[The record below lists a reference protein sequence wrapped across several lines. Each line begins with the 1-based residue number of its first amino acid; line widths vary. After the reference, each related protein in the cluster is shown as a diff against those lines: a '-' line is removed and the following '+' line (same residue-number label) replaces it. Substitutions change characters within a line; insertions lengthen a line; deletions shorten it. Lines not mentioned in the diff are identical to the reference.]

1 MSKFYTIKKLDLSE
15 IKHEKVFSKF
25 FDEKNHE
32 CMSFIE
38 DTFNPYINWEKLQ
51 YKEPIP
57 KGYSREELWYI
68 IKFTRK
74 ARSLLSPI
82 KTEDERFF
90 SWLKLPKL
98 EKFFHE
104 IDLNTGGELF
114 SSKVENDKKEKQ
126 RLISRGIM
134 EEAIAS
140 SQLEGAS
147 TSRKIA
153 KQFLKEG
160 RKPRNESEQMIL
172 NNYSTM
178 KIIEEEYKDKEMTWD
193 VLLELHGMITK
204 DTLTPE
210 GDIPK
215 LRNNKEKIFV
225 TDKISGIMYYEAPSV
240 PFVKK
245 ELNRLID
252 FANDKPDSVFIH
264 PIIKAIM
271 LHFWMGYLHPFTD
284 GNGRIARI
292 LFYWYLLK
300 KNYWAFAYLP
310 ISKIIKKSPIQYTM
324 AYVYSEQDGNDLT
337 YFIEYHTN
345 KIEQAVKEFK
355 EYLEKQSKKNLAM
368 SKNSK
373 IKYNF
378 NDRQIKLLQ
387 FLHGDQDERTN
398 IKIHMNVFQVA
409 NKTAIKDLKELLSQG
424 FLESKKQGR
433 IIYYYITNKAKKL
446 FS

>member
-1 MSKFYTIKKLDLSE
+1 MSKFYKIKKPDLSG
-15 IKHEKVFSKF
+15 IKREKVFFKF
-25 FDEKNHE
+25 FNEENE
-32 CMSFIE
+32 ESLLFIE
-38 DTFNPYINWEKLQ
+38 NTFNPYIYWEKLQ

-68 IKFTRK
+68 IKLNRK
-74 ARSLLSPI
+74 ARLLQSPI
-82 KTEDERFF
+82 MTENNKKF
-90 SWLKLPKL
+90 SWIKLPKL
-98 EKFFHE
+98 EKIFHE

-114 SSKVENDKKEKQ
+114 SSKVEGDKQEKQ

-160 RKPRNESEQMIL
+160 RKPKNESEQMIL

-178 KIIEEEYKDKEMTWD
+178 KVIEEDYKDKEMTWD
-193 VLLELHGMITK
+193 LLLELHKMITK

-210 GDIPK
+210 GDIPS
-215 LRNNKEKIFV
+215 LRDSKETIFV
-225 TDKISGIMYYEAPSV
+225 TDKSNGIVYHEAPSIS
-240 PFVKK
+240 FVKK
-245 ELNRLID
+245 ELNKLID
-252 FANDKPDSVFIH
+252 FANDKSDTTFIH

-271 LHFWMGYLHPFTD
+271 LHFWIGYLHPFTD
-284 GNGRIARI
+284 GNGRLARL

-300 KNYWAFAYLP
+300 KDYWAFAYLP

-324 AYVYSEQDGNDLT
+324 AYVYSEQDDYDLT
-337 YFIEYHTN
+337 YFIEYHIN

-355 EYLEKQSKKNLAM
+355 EYLNRQSKENLSM

-373 IKYNF
+373 MSNNF
-378 NDRQIKLLQ
+378 NDRQVKLLQ
-387 FLHGDQDERTN
+387 FLHGDPGQRTS
-398 IKIHMNVFQVA
+398 IRVHMNVFQVV
-409 NKTAIKDLKELLSQG
+409 NKTAIKDLRELSEQG
-424 FLESKKQGR
+424 FLERQKQGKN
-433 IIYYYITNKAKKL
+433 IYYYITEKAKKL
-446 FS
+446 FL